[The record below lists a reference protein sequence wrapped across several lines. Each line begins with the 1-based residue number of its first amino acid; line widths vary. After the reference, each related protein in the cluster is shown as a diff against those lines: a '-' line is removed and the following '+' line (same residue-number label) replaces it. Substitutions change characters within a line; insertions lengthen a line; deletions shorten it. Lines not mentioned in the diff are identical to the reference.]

1 MILSTHIV
9 EDVTELCSR
18 MAIMAEGRVCL
29 SGGPHEAIR
38 SLDGRVWRRAVDKA
52 ALTRYR
58 EQMNVLSTRLAARV
72 TLIHVLAD
80 TRPEEDFESVLP
92 DLEDV
97 YFGQLHS
104 AAATRAA

>member
-29 SGGPHEAIR
+29 SGEPHEAIR
-38 SLDGRVWRRAVDKA
+38 SLEGRVWRRAVDKA
-52 ALTRYR
+52 VLPRYR
-58 EQMNVLSTRLAARV
+58 EQMNVLSTRLAAGI

-80 TRPEEDFESVLP
+80 AKPEEGFESVPP

-97 YFGQLHS
+97 YFKQLHY